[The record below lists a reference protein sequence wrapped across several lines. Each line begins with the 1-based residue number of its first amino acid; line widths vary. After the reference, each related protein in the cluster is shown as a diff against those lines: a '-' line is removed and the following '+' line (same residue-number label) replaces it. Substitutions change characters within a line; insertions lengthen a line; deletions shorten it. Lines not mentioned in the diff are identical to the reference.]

1 MDGGARAS
9 AIPVYNKFVELAK
22 AMRPEYISMIMPS
35 RWFSGGRGLDNFRA
49 NMLTDKRMALLYDF
63 IDAHTVF
70 SDVEIKGGIC
80 FFLWNS
86 KWNKKCTINTYTPDL
101 EKPILEKRYLQ
112 EVGDS
117 IFIRD
122 PRLLRIKESVTKNRL
137 KYGEPTFDT
146 IVSSMRPYGLRGDF
160 FKNPSKYK
168 LPNVENKQVTNG
180 ITILGLNENLRRII
194 AITFFSLFVFVFSS
208 ASISYGDNGISEEL
222 TRDKRYIY
230 PITYDSP
237 EWQEFDGV
245 NEKLQACRIPEELLK
260 ERSVE
265 QLVDAVI
272 DFPLLVNVV
281 LYNSPEEGL
290 EALSQQSDAYRELL
304 SREGGKEAFMEKV
317 KTFAY
322 LEPSEDKS
330 DLLFLKIL
338 LDENDIRNSNSAN
351 KVSYV
356 KTPKGTR
363 VEVTEPKDISK
374 EVKEDVFRQIRKIFP
389 KFEILRETG
398 GSYKINYMASTNKI
412 HEYSYIFTNNNIYF
426 TN

>member
-1 MDGGARAS
+1 MK
-9 AIPVYNKFVELAK
+9 NK
-22 AMRPEYISMIMPS
+22 
-35 RWFSGGRGLDNFRA
+35 
-49 NMLTDKRMALLYDF
+49 
-63 IDAHTVF
+63 
-70 SDVEIKGGIC
+70 
-80 FFLWNS
+80 
-86 KWNKKCTINTYTPDL
+86 
-101 EKPILEKRYLQ
+101 
-112 EVGDS
+112 
-117 IFIRD
+117 
-122 PRLLRIKESVTKNRL
+122 
-137 KYGEPTFDT
+137 
-146 IVSSMRPYGLRGDF
+146 
-160 FKNPSKYK
+160 
-168 LPNVENKQVTNG
+168 
-180 ITILGLNENLRRII
+180 NLRRII
-194 AITFFSLFVFVFSS
+194 AITFFSLFVFVVSS
-208 ASISYGDNGISEEL
+208 VPISYGDNDISEEL

-237 EWQEFDGV
+237 EWQDFDGV

-260 ERSVE
+260 EMSVE

-317 KTFAY
+317 KTVAY

-330 DLLFLKIL
+330 DLLFLQIL
-338 LDENDIRNSNSAN
+338 LDENDIRNSNTMN

-356 KTPKGTR
+356 KTPKGTK

-374 EVKEDVFRQIRKIFP
+374 GVKEDVFRQIRKIFP

-426 TN
+426 TNLNYRLSR

>member
-1 MDGGARAS
+1 MK
-9 AIPVYNKFVELAK
+9 NK
-22 AMRPEYISMIMPS
+22 
-35 RWFSGGRGLDNFRA
+35 
-49 NMLTDKRMALLYDF
+49 
-63 IDAHTVF
+63 
-70 SDVEIKGGIC
+70 
-80 FFLWNS
+80 
-86 KWNKKCTINTYTPDL
+86 
-101 EKPILEKRYLQ
+101 
-112 EVGDS
+112 
-117 IFIRD
+117 
-122 PRLLRIKESVTKNRL
+122 
-137 KYGEPTFDT
+137 
-146 IVSSMRPYGLRGDF
+146 
-160 FKNPSKYK
+160 
-168 LPNVENKQVTNG
+168 
-180 ITILGLNENLRRII
+180 NLRRII

-237 EWQEFDGV
+237 EWQEFDGI

-260 ERSVE
+260 EMSVE

-290 EALSQQSDAYRELL
+290 EALSQQSL

-330 DLLFLKIL
+330 DLLFLRIL
-338 LDENDIRNSNSAN
+338 LDENDIRNSNTMN

-356 KTPKGTR
+356 KTPKGTK

-374 EVKEDVFRQIRKIFP
+374 GVKEDVFRQIRKIFP